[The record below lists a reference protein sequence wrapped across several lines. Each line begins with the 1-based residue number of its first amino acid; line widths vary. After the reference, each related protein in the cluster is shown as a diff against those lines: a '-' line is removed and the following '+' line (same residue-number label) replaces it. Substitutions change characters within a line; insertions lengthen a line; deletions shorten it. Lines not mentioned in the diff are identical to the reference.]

1 MPKIARALF
10 LVHGAATEPA
20 KVIVP
25 LDRVQRQL
33 GIGDHFETKGEAWDW
48 LESDVRAQGRLV
60 AGEIK
65 RLRKQLAAAETEAG
79 DALIRAK
86 EIEDRRTQEKQHER

>member
-1 MPKIARALF
+1 MPEISRALF

-33 GIGDHFETKGEAWDW
+33 GIGDHFETEGEAWDW
-48 LESDVRAQGRLV
+48 LERDVKAQGRLV
-60 AGEIK
+60 AGEIE
-65 RLRKQLAAAETEAG
+65 RLRKQLALAEKEAG
-79 DALIRAK
+79 NALIRAK
-86 EIEDRRTQEKQHER
+86 AIDDGRTRGDTHER